1 MLNDYS
7 REELQF
13 AFDTVGM
20 PTEEVRLKLP
30 KILGFR
36 WVYPLEIEK
45 WWPWMIFLGT
55 FRSHPTT
62 GKEFQSAMDC
72 FTCSQLLPNGDCA
85 VYEDRPHFC
94 KSYGVTIDCE
104 HEGCTWTVGQAE
116 REKLKKEKRD
126 LEDQFLK
133 EYKATKETVP
143 LIEVP
148 H

>member
-1 MLNDYS
+1 
-7 REELQF
+7 
-13 AFDTVGM
+13 
-20 PTEEVRLKLP
+20 
-30 KILGFR
+30 
-36 WVYPLEIEK
+36 
-45 WWPWMIFLGT
+45 
-55 FRSHPTT
+55 
-62 GKEFQSAMDC
+62 
-72 FTCSQLLPNGDCA
+72 
-85 VYEDRPHFC
+85 
-94 KSYGVTIDCE
+94 VTIDCE